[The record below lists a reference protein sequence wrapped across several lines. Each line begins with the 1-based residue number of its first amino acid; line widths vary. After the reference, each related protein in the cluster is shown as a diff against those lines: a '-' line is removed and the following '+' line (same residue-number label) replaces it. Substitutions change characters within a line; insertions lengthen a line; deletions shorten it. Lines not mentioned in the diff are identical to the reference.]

1 MLTHSSFSFYSDS
14 LFCGQKLFNSHPL
27 KIYTTRG
34 RSKSQVISRKRSIRS
49 TFQPQLTTQNFIFS
63 IFSSQSST
71 MFIAVQNKN
80 ARSEQK
86 EFSATAASVSNRNHF
101 WRAWYEQRSLMLRE
115 RKRKIFERE
124 STCWTNEL
132 LGWLSAVTQRHL
144 AKPWCFQ
151 SHFWALKKF
160 SNFHLVLVN

>member
-115 RKRKIFERE
+115 RKRKIWEKSPPVELTNFSTDGCQQSFRGISQSPGAFKATFE
-124 STCWTNEL
+124 L
-132 LGWLSAVTQRHL
+132 
-144 AKPWCFQ
+144 
-151 SHFWALKKF
+151 
-160 SNFHLVLVN
+160 